1 MSTENEYAA
10 HDNYFC
16 IAVLED
22 VTLNV
27 QLNTI
32 CLIASQNHDHRSG
45 KLSKALMTG

>member
-1 MSTENEYAA
+1 MSIENGYAA

-16 IAVLED
+16 IAILED

-45 KLSKALMTG
+45 ILSKALMIG